1 MSSKKIMITGGR
13 GMLGRQITDDFK
25 GDHTIYIADID
36 DTDITDFDRFL
47 KFSKEINPDI
57 IIHAAAYTRVDGAET
72 ESDFAYKLNA
82 LGSKNVAMVAEIVKA
97 KIIYISTDYVFDGIS
112 NKPYNEYDAPNPSSV
127 YGKSKYAGEV
137 FVRENSSDYIIARI
151 SWLYGLGG
159 PSFLHTM
166 NRLSV
171 EGVRE
176 LKVVNDQIGNPT
188 STIAVS
194 RKLKSLIDSNIDLK
208 GVFHLTCEGSASWYD
223 LAVNFFKLRGFF
235 DQQVTPCAS
244 SEYPTPAKRPE
255 NSQLDKMNL
264 RLNNLDPMP
273 KWQDALKE
281 FVDIEKW

>member
-1 MSSKKIMITGGR
+1 MNSKKIMITGGR

-25 GDHTIYIADID
+25 SEHTIYIADID
-36 DTDITDFDRFL
+36 DTDITDLDRFH
-47 KFSKEINPDI
+47 KFTKEINPDI

-82 LGSKNVAMVAEIVKA
+82 LGSKNVAVVAEAVKA
-97 KIIYISTDYVFDGIS
+97 KIIYISTDYVFDGVS
-112 NKPYNEYDAPNPSSV
+112 SKPYNEYDTPNPTSV

-137 FVRENSSDYIIARI
+137 FVKENSSDYLITRI

-171 EGVRE
+171 DGVNE

-194 RKLKSLIDSNIDLK
+194 RKLKSLINSDIDLK
-208 GVFHLTCEGSASWYD
+208 GIFHLTCEGSASWYD
-223 LAVNFFKLRGFF
+223 LAVAFFKLRGF
-235 DQQVTPCAS
+235 DQKVTPCS
-244 SEYPTPAKRPE
+244 SLEYKTPAKRPA

-264 RLNNLDPMP
+264 RLHNLEQMP
-273 KWQDALKE
+273 NWQDALKE
-281 FVDIEKW
+281 FVDIENW